1 MEFPESFIYA
11 GPAFSAPEQPVP
23 APYFRRQ
30 FRLERV
36 PEQAELLI
44 CGIGFYELYVNGQRI
59 TRGRLAPYISSPDV
73 AVYYDSYDITPL
85 LKIGENVLGVWLGN
99 GFQNNPGGY
108 VWDFDK
114 ARFRG
119 APRFALRLDECS
131 GEKRQAILESDKA
144 FLTAP
149 SPLLSDDYRV
159 GETYDARK
167 ERPDWLLP
175 GTPSGEWKPALCAER
190 PRGERVLR
198 TIEPVT
204 IEKELRPVSIRKVD
218 DGYLYDFGEN
228 NAGVCRLH
236 VTAEA
241 GQTITMHHGEHLID
255 GKLDLTNLTCDRT
268 TGSQKDVY
276 ICKAGENVYTPTFT
290 YHGFQYVWIRGLR
303 PEQATEDALTYLV
316 MHTQLPVRGGFRCS
330 DETVNRIHEA
340 SMRSTLSNFVH
351 FPTDCPQREK
361 NGWTADAALSAE
373 HTLLYFAP
381 ERCYHEWLRNIRGS
395 QAPDGSL
402 PGIVPTAGWGFAW
415 GNGPAWDCV
424 LFWLPYALMQY
435 RNDLDAVWKN
445 AHAML
450 RYLDY
455 LTTKIRPDG
464 LVAFGLGDWCPA
476 GRGCGDYLAPL
487 ELTDSIMAMDI
498 CRKAAEMFRRIGRQ
512 KQSAFAAELADAFR
526 QSIRSNLIN
535 WETMLVKDNCQT
547 SQAMALYFHVFEET
561 ECAQAFARLMEII
574 ETDGERMN
582 VGVLGGRVLFH
593 VLSAYGQSALA
604 LHMITRP
611 DFPSYGNWIARGA
624 TTLWEEFQ
632 PERDEV
638 TSLNHHFWGNV
649 SSWFMQTL
657 AGIRCFSA
665 QNPDKVCIQP
675 FFPDD
680 MTFAEGWHQTPQGRV
695 FVRWERA
702 DAQICLHIEVPTG
715 ARGWIVLED
724 GYKFAD
730 TGTTKRLLESGS
742 FFAKDH

>member
-11 GPAFSAPEQPVP
+11 GPAFSAPEQPVS

-73 AVYYDSYDITPL
+73 AVYYDSYDVTPL

-236 VTAEA
+236 VTSEA

-316 MHTQLPVRGGFRCS
+316 MHTQAASAARMKRSTGFMKHLCAQHCPISSTFRQTARSARKTAGRQTLRCPQSTHCSISRRSAAIMSGFGISEAHRHQTDRCPVSCRRQAGALRGVTVLRGTACCSGFR
-330 DETVNRIHEA
+330 
-340 SMRSTLSNFVH
+340 MR
-351 FPTDCPQREK
+351 
-361 NGWTADAALSAE
+361 
-373 HTLLYFAP
+373 
-381 ERCYHEWLRNIRGS
+381 
-395 QAPDGSL
+395 
-402 PGIVPTAGWGFAW
+402 
-415 GNGPAWDCV
+415 
-424 LFWLPYALMQY
+424 
-435 RNDLDAVWKN
+435 
-445 AHAML
+445 
-450 RYLDY
+450 
-455 LTTKIRPDG
+455 
-464 LVAFGLGDWCPA
+464 
-476 GRGCGDYLAPL
+476 
-487 ELTDSIMAMDI
+487 
-498 CRKAAEMFRRIGRQ
+498 
-512 KQSAFAAELADAFR
+512 
-526 QSIRSNLIN
+526 
-535 WETMLVKDNCQT
+535 
-547 SQAMALYFHVFEET
+547 
-561 ECAQAFARLMEII
+561 
-574 ETDGERMN
+574 
-582 VGVLGGRVLFH
+582 
-593 VLSAYGQSALA
+593 
-604 LHMITRP
+604 
-611 DFPSYGNWIARGA
+611 
-624 TTLWEEFQ
+624 
-632 PERDEV
+632 
-638 TSLNHHFWGNV
+638 
-649 SSWFMQTL
+649 
-657 AGIRCFSA
+657 
-665 QNPDKVCIQP
+665 
-675 FFPDD
+675 
-680 MTFAEGWHQTPQGRV
+680 
-695 FVRWERA
+695 
-702 DAQICLHIEVPTG
+702 
-715 ARGWIVLED
+715 
-724 GYKFAD
+724 
-730 TGTTKRLLESGS
+730 
-742 FFAKDH
+742 